1 MKSQLT
7 LNSFQRNFPGLPSV
21 PGPALW
27 SSAGVTSLSDA
38 GLISRMLQSLWGGCT
53 TLSTS
58 NRRSHRERKLS
69 STSLTCSLKTP
80 GAISVLTEQQPPTR
94 GQDRVSTYS
103 WWSQVSRAPSN
114 LLLVCFKI
122 TVICLSCVYVR
133 THACHKHVWRGQRKM
148 CGTWFS
154 PSLCGSGDQTQVVI
168 LNSKHLHP
176 LSLEVLKI
184 FLMLVL
190 TTCRVWGR
198 VSLLCCCLVLQADW
212 QPSGVHQSPPPTSQ

>member
-1 MKSQLT
+1 MRDSFPECYSHSGEVAQL
-7 LNSFQRNFPGLPSV
+7 SV
-21 PGPALW
+21 PATEE
-27 SSAGVTSLSDA
+27 VTGKGSWVPP
-38 GLISRMLQSLWGGCT
+38 R
-53 TLSTS
+53 
-58 NRRSHRERKLS
+58 
-69 STSLTCSLKTP
+69 LKMP

-94 GQDRVSTYS
+94 GQDGVSTYS

-122 TVICLSCVYVR
+122 TVTCLSCVYVR

-148 CGTWFS
+148 CGTCFS
-154 PSLCGSGDQTQVVI
+154 PSLCGSGDQTQIVI

-190 TTCRVWGR
+190 TAAVCEAASPFCV
-198 VSLLCCCLVLQADW
+198 VAILQADW
-212 QPSGVHQSPPPTSQ
+212 QPSGVHQSPPPASQ